1 MSSRTSSLA
10 VNRENDEH
18 DPSHNVS
25 YATRNGYEVPVSLDY
40 LCTQRRSV
48 AFFTRRL
55 LLFLIFDRFHAPN
68 PPSKEEIDAF

>member
-10 VNRENDEH
+10 INRENDEH

-25 YATRNGYEVPVSLDY
+25 YATRNGHEVSMSLVG

-48 AFFTRRL
+48 AFLTRRL

>member
-10 VNRENDEH
+10 INLENDEH

-25 YATRNGYEVPVSLDY
+25 YATKIGPEVSMSLVG

-48 AFFTRRL
+48 AFFARRL
-55 LLFLIFDRFHAPN
+55 LLFLNFDRFYAPN
-68 PPSKEEIDAF
+68 PPSKVEIDAY

>member
-10 VNRENDEH
+10 INLENDEH

-25 YATRNGYEVPVSLDY
+25 YATKIGPEVSMSSVG

-48 AFFTRRL
+48 AFFARRL
-55 LLFLIFDRFHAPN
+55 
-68 PPSKEEIDAF
+68 

>member
-10 VNRENDEH
+10 INRENDEH

-25 YATRNGYEVPVSLDY
+25 YATINDTEASMCLVGLR
-40 LCTQRRSV
+40 TQRRSV
-48 AFFTRRL
+48 AFFTRWL

-68 PPSKEEIDAF
+68 PPSKVEIDAF